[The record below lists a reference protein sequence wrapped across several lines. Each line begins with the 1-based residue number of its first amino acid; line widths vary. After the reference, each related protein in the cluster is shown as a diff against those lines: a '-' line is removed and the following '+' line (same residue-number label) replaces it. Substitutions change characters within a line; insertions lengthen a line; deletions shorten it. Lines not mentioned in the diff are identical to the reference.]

1 MLTSSIAHT
10 VSAAFAQAFAAS
22 ANVQTVLFEQKIR
35 WEPDFGSTN
44 QTVFDLG
51 DSASGASDQQ
61 IFFPQG
67 ESTIAFVLIALGVVF
82 GIAIGFFLSHL
93 MVNRKVVLA
102 GALTI
107 GYFAVLGFVTVS
119 LGVAASFW
127 IGLATVGGYFW
138 ARNIVSRHT
147 TAVK

>member
-1 MLTSSIAHT
+1 MITSSMAHA
-10 VSAAFAQAFAAS
+10 VSAASAHAFTAA
-22 ANVQTVLFEQKIR
+22 ANVQTVAFNLGNS
-35 WEPDFGSTN
+35 GSEAT
-44 QTVFDLG
+44 
-51 DSASGASDQQ
+51 DQQ

-67 ESTIAFVLIALGVVF
+67 EGTIAFVLIALGVVF

-93 MVNRKVVLA
+93 MLNRKVFLA

-127 IGLATVGGYFW
+127 IGLATVGGFFW
-138 ARNIVSRHT
+138 ARNIVSRSPNRN
-147 TAVK
+147 TAAK

>member
-1 MLTSSIAHT
+1 MITSYIAHAA
-10 VSAAFAQAFAAS
+10 SAAFARIQTAAFDPGYSVARA
-22 ANVQTVLFEQKIR
+22 
-35 WEPDFGSTN
+35 TN

-82 GIAIGFFLSHL
+82 GIVIGFFLSHL